1 MGWLSAMRLGNK
13 LGLAFG
19 LMCVLL
25 VITGGAGWYAKER
38 FSELIHYLT
47 GPAWTVADGA
57 METQINI
64 EREVILVLQAAIAG
78 RVDGQMQAAMTDAR
92 AASVEAMGRVL
103 ASELIAP
110 AVRTTLEEEA
120 SSLETS
126 RLRLVDAVK
135 AGNERDIS
143 ARQADFNTVFEQVIA
158 TLTTVE
164 ELGDSAVEGQEPV
177 IAALRTEISAVVA
190 TCTVLGALISLLLSV
205 SAVRF
210 VARPVV
216 EVSEFLQKLMDANGK
231 LDARLP
237 VRTRDE
243 VGQLATSFNEY
254 NEYVGKLQ
262 RTLDEQA
269 ALREAWNAEVNAMVN
284 AAADGDFSKRVD
296 LVGKEGFF
304 LDQGQALNRLM
315 DTSDHGLNEVVRVL
329 NALSRGNL
337 TETIDGEFGGT
348 FLMLK
353 EDSNATVENLKGLV
367 ANIKDSADA
376 ILQAASEIA
385 QGNLDLSQRSEQQAA
400 SLEETAS
407 SMEELASTVKQ
418 NADNAKQ
425 ANEMAVAASSVAIK
439 GGALVQNV
447 VSTMDSINESSRR
460 IVDIISVIDGIAFQT
475 NILALNAAVEAARA
489 GEQGRGFSVVAAEVR
504 NLAQRSAAAAKEIK
518 GLISDSVQKIDD
530 GSALVREAGSTM
542 TQIVSSVQRVTDI
555 MSDISSASVEQSSG
569 IDQVNTAVSQM
580 EDVTQQNAAR
590 VEQASAAAK
599 SLEDQARHLQEA
611 VSVFRLTRSK
621 ASAAPAKRQ
630 AAATPPAAPRASPA
644 LASTADAVAE
654 DWQDF

>member
-38 FSELIHYLT
+38 FSSLIHYLT
-47 GPAWTVADGA
+47 GPALTVADGA

-64 EREVILVLQAAIAG
+64 EREVILVLQATIAG
-78 RVDGQMQAAMTDAR
+78 KLDDQMQTAMTDAR

-110 AVRTTLEEEA
+110 AVRTTLEEGA

-126 RLRLVDAVK
+126 RLRLVEAVK

-164 ELGDSAVEGQEPV
+164 ELGDSAVEGQEPI

-190 TCTVLGALISLLLSV
+190 TCTVLGVLISLVLSV

-216 EVSEFLQKLMDANGK
+216 EVSEFLKKLMAANGK
-231 LDARLP
+231 LDARLT
-237 VRTRDE
+237 VHTADE

-296 LVGKEGFF
+296 LAGKEGFF

-315 DTSDHGLNEVVRVL
+315 DTSDHGLNEV

-439 GGALVQNV
+439 GGALVQDV

-630 AAATPPAAPRASPA
+630 AAATPAATRASPA